1 MRAGDFLATA
11 EALPFGGL
19 EEICGKGGLVVV
31 APHPDDES
39 LGCGGLIAAAC
50 ARGIP
55 VRLVVIS
62 DGTGSH
68 AGSRRYPAAKLRV
81 LREAE
86 TFAAVAELGLS
97 RDAVT
102 FVRLRDRF
110 VPTAGPDANKA
121 RDAIVE
127 AAVQAGAGAVCV
139 SWIHDPHGD
148 HVATARLVLQAQ
160 PKLGGARLFF
170 YPIWGW
176 TLPLDTEVGA
186 APKGLRLDISDFLEA
201 KGAAIKAHRSQV
213 TDLIDDDPNGFRL
226 TDEMLANFARP
237 YEILLSIQHETS
249 P

>member
-1 MRAGDFLATA
+1 MRAGDFLTAA
-11 EALPFGGL
+11 EALPFGSL
-19 EEICGKGGLVVV
+19 DEICAGGDLVIV

-68 AGSRRYPAAKLRV
+68 AGSQRYPAAKLRA

-86 TFAAVAELGLS
+86 TYAAAAELGLS

-102 FVRLRDRF
+102 FLQLRDRF
-110 VPTAGPDANKA
+110 VPTYGPDADRA
-121 RDAIVE
+121 RCAIVK
-127 AAVQAGAGAVCV
+127 AAGRAGAVCV
-139 SWIHDPHGD
+139 SWLHDPHGD

-160 PKLGGARLFF
+160 AALGSARLFF

-186 APKGLRLDISDFLEA
+186 APKGLRFDISNFLDA
-201 KGAAIKAHRSQV
+201 KAAAIAAHRSQV

-237 YEILLSIQHETS
+237 YEILLAVPREATD
-249 P
+249 